1 MAGMPN
7 GGSLP
12 SVREDPLEQRLRAL
26 VRDWPDLREAAEV
39 YRVTLPLLRDAG
51 PLAAPIALT
60 EDQARRK
67 LARGETLLGGETLV
81 FDRDAA
87 RDLMLRLARGLSE
100 AGLAVMSP
108 ILTALEEDRLNPAEL
123 LEHVAEGDYPFVAA
137 RAGDQALSSPLLL
150 TLAQSVLKPALRAW
164 CRDLAPLVRP
174 ADDWENARCYLCG
187 APAALGELRG
197 NGQAR
202 YLRCGQC
209 GADWLHRR
217 LRCIYCGNEDPSG
230 LGVLYPEGRRE
241 SERVEVCN
249 KCRGYLKVV
258 ASFSPASPEEL
269 AVLDLSTLYLDCFA
283 QEKGYL
289 RPSSA

>member
-1 MAGMPN
+1 MP
-7 GGSLP
+7 GIP
-12 SVREDPLEQRLRAL
+12 DDPLERRLHAL
-26 VRDWPDLREAAEV
+26 ALERPGLREAAEV

-51 PLAAPIALT
+51 PIAAPITLT
-60 EDQARRK
+60 EDRARGK
-67 LARGETLLGGETLV
+67 MSRGETLLSGETLV

-87 RDLMLRLARGLSE
+87 RGLMLRLARGLSE

-108 ILTALEEDRLNPAEL
+108 IRTALEEDRLNPAEL
-123 LEHVAEGDYPFVAA
+123 LGHVAEGDYPFVAA
-137 RAGDQALSSPLLL
+137 RAGDLALSSPLLW
-150 TLAQSVLKPALRAW
+150 TLAQSALKVALRAW

-174 ADDWENARCYLCG
+174 VDDWENARCYLCG
-187 APAALGELRG
+187 APAALGELRA

-217 LRCIYCGNEDPSG
+217 LRCIYCGNEDPCG

-249 KCRGYLKVV
+249 KCRGYIKVV

-269 AVLDLSTLYLDCFA
+269 AVLDLSTLYLDGFA
-283 QEKGYL
+283 QGQGYL
-289 RPSSA
+289 RPA